1 MSSPS
6 EKGLTFVCFCSESL
20 LLDFHSWKKNAI
32 SWRPRVLWHD
42 VKEEWD
48 YGVSLGRG
56 LQAGLPSC
64 QVSVQCTGNWEG
76 CPVASATI
84 PTHYPRYW
92 SFVLVATEL
101 IETISRETRKGRELT
116 KSVLGHMS
124 FIVLRVSGA
133 TAVCGWSVKDAYTM
147 FFVVEFSF
155 VSLERFYRH
164 QVFPNSC
171 IRSRVWANKDRN
183 FILSLLNFKPA

>member
-116 KSVLGHMS
+116 KRCAGPHVIHCLTRLRSYCCLWMIGEGCIHY
-124 FIVLRVSGA
+124 VLRSRILLCFSWKVLPTSG
-133 TAVCGWSVKDAYTM
+133 
-147 FFVVEFSF
+147 FSKQ
-155 VSLERFYRH
+155 LY
-164 QVFPNSC
+164 Q
-171 IRSRVWANKDRN
+171 K
-183 FILSLLNFKPA
+183 